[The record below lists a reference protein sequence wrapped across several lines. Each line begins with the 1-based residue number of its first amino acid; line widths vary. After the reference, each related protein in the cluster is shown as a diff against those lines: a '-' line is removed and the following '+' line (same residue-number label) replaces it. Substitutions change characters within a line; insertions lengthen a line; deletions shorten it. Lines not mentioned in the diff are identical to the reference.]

1 MKTKNI
7 LISGLLAIVASTGLA
22 SGAAAT
28 ESYYGHPAFASVSGQ
43 TSIPVGHAEF
53 CTRRP
58 AECSPTLGAIDH
70 VKLTDTLW
78 DELQLVNNHYNISI
92 TPVSDMDLYG
102 VPEFWTY
109 PVNGYGDCED
119 IALAKRAALIERG
132 WHPSTL
138 LMTVV
143 RQANGEGHAVLMVR
157 TDRGDL
163 ILDNQDALI
172 KVWNDTPYTF
182 LKRQSQ
188 AHAGQW
194 VDIIDNQG
202 GSVTATAGY

>member
-1 MKTKNI
+1 MKTKTF
-7 LISGLLAIVASTGLA
+7 LLAAVMATLSAAAVTTPAQAGDTYAHPAYAAVTGL
-22 SGAAAT
+22 
-28 ESYYGHPAFASVSGQ
+28 
-43 TSIPVGHAEF
+43 TSIPIGHAEF
-53 CTRRP
+53 CQRRP
-58 AECSPTLGAIDH
+58 ADCAPHSAPREH
-70 VKLTDTLW
+70 VRLTDEKW
-78 DELQLVNNHYNISI
+78 RELQEVNNHYNLAI

-102 VPEFWTY
+102 VEEFWTY

-143 RQANGEGHAVLMVR
+143 MQPHGEGHAVLMVR

-163 ILDNQDALI
+163 ILDNQEALI
-172 KVWNDTPYTF
+172 NIWTETPYAF

-188 AHAGQW
+188 THAGQW
-194 VDIIDNQG
+194 VDIHDGRPDI
-202 GSVTATAGY
+202 VTATAGH